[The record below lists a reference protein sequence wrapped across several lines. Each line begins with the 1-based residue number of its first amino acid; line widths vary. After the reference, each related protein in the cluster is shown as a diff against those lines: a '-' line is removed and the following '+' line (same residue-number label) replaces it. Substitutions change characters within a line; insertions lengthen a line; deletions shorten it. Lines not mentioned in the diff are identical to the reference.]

1 MSRLVRRAI
10 VVAFA
15 VMGIGGAVLCA
26 AGGQGVV
33 FIDQNDNGLLDDG
46 ESGVA
51 GAVVSDGI
59 SVVRTDEAGRFSLPQ
74 NEGSRFVFLSTPNGM
89 KPSAG
94 WYRAVAGGESILF
107 PLGTCDE
114 SGPLVFAQ
122 LSDIH
127 FAPDPDAFSRAF
139 ADREMAFLPDSTLDG
154 LVAEINAIEPDF
166 VILTGDIIANAK
178 GPGLDEVKSWFATL
192 DQSLVS
198 RLTPPV
204 YAVVGNHD
212 QVRDPAVDKGV
223 YEEHFGPTYYSF
235 NMKGTHC
242 VVLDPHQL
250 SGTAQI
256 YTVSAAQLEW
266 LRQDLAYVDANAPI
280 LVFCHEPTTDWAP
293 TTENGALWNLLA
305 GADITALI
313 NGHWHTSFVLREE
326 PFVELT
332 SGAVCGSWWEGPNP
346 DGTGFGYRV
355 YDVSRG
361 RLESTWRTVG
371 ANVVSFASPAAAAL
385 TWTDRLV
392 ASVWGEAVTAAY
404 RWDDGDDIVARVS
417 DNGLWSTAAGNL
429 NVTTLAP
436 GYHTLSLEFA
446 MSDGTSIAGQQTF
459 YILGPE
465 LSLADIIDHPE
476 VFQGKMVGVPN
487 LEVRAVM
494 GSDISATDGTKTII
508 ASKFPLTVA
517 RGDHI
522 ALVGMYRPT
531 SADPIKSFDL
541 LFSVK
546 VEEE

>member
-15 VMGIGGAVLCA
+15 VMGIGSAALYA
-26 AGGQGVV
+26 AGAQGAV
-33 FIDQNDNGLLDDG
+33 FIDQNGNGRLDGG
-46 ESGVA
+46 ERGVA

-89 KPSAG
+89 KPLAG
-94 WYRAVAGGESILF
+94 WYRAVAGAESLLF
-107 PLGTCDE
+107 PLGTRDE

-139 ADREMAFLPDSTLDG
+139 ADREMAFLPDKTLDG
-154 LVAEINAIEPDF
+154 LVAEINALKPDF

-178 GPGLDEVKSWFATL
+178 GPELAEAKSWFVTM
-192 DQSLVS
+192 DEGFVS

-212 QVRDPAVDKGV
+212 QVRDPAVDKAV

-235 NMKGTHC
+235 NVKGTHC

-256 YTVSAAQLEW
+256 YTVSAAQVEW
-266 LRQDLAYVDANAPI
+266 LRQDLAAVDATAPI
-280 LVFCHEPTTDWAP
+280 LVFCHEPTFDWAA
-293 TTENGALWNLLA
+293 TSENGALWDLLA
-305 GADITALI
+305 GADITALL

-326 PFVELT
+326 PFYEFT

-385 TWTDRLV
+385 AWTDRLV
-392 ASVWGEAVTAAY
+392 ASVWGEAASASY
-404 RWDDGDDIVARVS
+404 RWDDGVDMVARVS
-417 DNGLWSTAAGNL
+417 ANGLWTTAAGNL
-429 NVTTLAP
+429 NVTTLTP
-436 GYHTLSLEFA
+436 GYHTLSLKFA
-446 MSDGTSIAGQQTF
+446 MSNGTSIAGQQAF

-476 VFQGKMVGVPN
+476 VFQGKMVGASN

-494 GSDISATDGTKTII
+494 GADVSASDGVTTII
-508 ASKFPLTVA
+508 VSKFPLTVA

-522 ALVGMYRPT
+522 SLVGMYRPT
-531 SADPIKSFDL
+531 SADPIKSFDRI
-541 LFSVK
+541 FSVK
-546 VEEE
+546 LAE